1 MRTSRSPERRALSL
15 RGAFWQL
22 RDLGWPGAL
31 ALALVAAPAA
41 AAPGGDIATLPAGDY
56 VCELPGDAS
65 GPAGRHVLGEDFAV
79 VTASSY
85 RALGSLGSYLLTGDS
100 LVMTSGVHKGKRY
113 HRLSSGFLRRIGP
126 DGADSNLRC
135 VLRRR
140 NNS

>member
-1 MRTSRSPERRALSL
+1 MRSSRTPERRALSL

-22 RDLGWPGAL
+22 RDAGWSGAL
-31 ALALVAAPAA
+31 ALAIGAAPAA
-41 AAPGGDIATLPAGDY
+41 AAPGGDITTLPVGDY

-65 GPAGRHVLGEDFAV
+65 GLAGRHVPGEDFAV

-113 HRLSSGFLRRIGP
+113 HRLSSGFLRRIGS
-126 DGADSNLRC
+126 DGADSDLRC
-135 VLRRR
+135 VLRKR

>member
-1 MRTSRSPERRALSL
+1 MRSSRTPERRALNL

-31 ALALVAAPAA
+31 ALAIVAAPAA
-41 AAPGGDIATLPAGDY
+41 AAPGGDIATLPTGGY
-56 VCELPGDAS
+56 VCELPGDAA
-65 GPAGRHVLGEDFAV
+65 GPAGRHVPDEDFAV

-85 RALGSLGSYLLTGDS
+85 RALGTLGSYLLTGDS

-126 DGADSNLRC
+126 DGADSDLRC
-135 VLRRR
+135 VLRKR